1 MVDVI
6 SFIDEKDYRLGTY
19 FHNSEKCLSD
29 NVDSLENVRI
39 YKEVSSDICTMYSV
53 NQLMS
58 NVNGKCICTVY
69 THGNPAAFMA
79 NGKPYINEENSKNF
93 KDSFIYSTACLTAKS
108 IGKRL
113 IADGCLAFV
122 GFKNES
128 QVLCDSYSANVIMN
142 CDNACLFAFLNNDIS
157 LEEAVRQGIAY
168 YDAQIAKCKRVED
181 ILLKSILVANRE
193 ALCVFGD
200 NTLTRNDFDH

>member
-6 SFIDEKDYRLGTY
+6 SFIDEKDERLGTY
-19 FHNSEKCLSD
+19 FQDSEKCLSD

-58 NVNGKCICTVY
+58 SVNGKCICAVY
-69 THGNPAAFMA
+69 THGNSAAFMA

-93 KDSFIYSTACLTAKS
+93 KDSFIYSTACLTAQT

-113 IADGCLAFV
+113 IDDGCLAFV

-128 QVLCDSYSANVIMN
+128 QVLCDSYRANVIMN
-142 CDNACLFAFLNNDIS
+142 CDHACLFAFLNNDIS
-157 LEEAVRQGIAY
+157 LEEAVKQGIAY

-181 ILLKSILVANRE
+181 IFLKSILVANRE

-200 NTLTRNDFDH
+200 KTLTRNDFDH